1 MPDWVYTT
9 LCNTSTME
17 EYANYGFSFMAD
29 KLESDKGYFFS
40 KRAFLDIFMELTDKD
55 KSDDEEDDEV
65 EPL

>member
-1 MPDWVYTT
+1 
-9 LCNTSTME
+9 ME
-17 EYANYGFSFMAD
+17 EYANYGFSVMAD

-55 KSDDEEDDEV
+55 KLYGDDDGEV

>member
-1 MPDWVYTT
+1 
-9 LCNTSTME
+9 
-17 EYANYGFSFMAD
+17 MAD

-55 KSDDEEDDEV
+55 RADDEEDDEV

>member
-1 MPDWVYTT
+1 
-9 LCNTSTME
+9 
-17 EYANYGFSFMAD
+17 MAD

-55 KSDDEEDDEV
+55 VVDECDDEV

>member
-1 MPDWVYTT
+1 
-9 LCNTSTME
+9 
-17 EYANYGFSFMAD
+17 MAD

-55 KSDDEEDDEV
+55 RTDEGEEDEV